1 MRLITFCSQVILI
14 SAMAAY
20 AAIDL
25 TGKWVGEVTGQ
36 DGKHVISFILKTEG
50 DKVTGTEIR
59 SNGADVPI
67 QEGRLHGNTLTFVVN
82 RNIGDR
88 VLVLD
93 YTGKVAEDKIDFVV
107 KPRGNGWTTQ
117 FTVVRQ
123 K

>member
-1 MRLITFCSQVILI
+1 
-14 SAMAAY
+14 MAAHT
-20 AAIDL
+20 AIDL

-36 DGKHVISFILKTEG
+36 DGKHIISF
-50 DKVTGTEIR
+50 
-59 SNGADVPI
+59 NGADVPI
-67 QEGRLHGNTLTFVVN
+67 QDGRLDGNTLTFVVN

-93 YTGKVAEDKIDFVV
+93 YTGKVAEGKIDFVV

-117 FTVVRQ
+117 VTAVRQ